1 MYVPTFFKI
10 KLSKGYV
17 MKRFNWARTKK
28 SIKRHFTP
36 KIVEIFRKK
45 YTLKEFKRDCIAA
58 LTVSVVSIPL
68 AMALAIASGV
78 EPAQGLY
85 TAVIAGFLTALLGG
99 SRYQIGGPT
108 GAFVIVIFGIVHQ
121 YGYPAL
127 LTTMIMAGLILMI
140 AGFFRFGT
148 YIKYIPY
155 PVVVGFTAGIG
166 VILISTQIKD
176 LFGLTIVDVPA
187 AFLPKWESYITH
199 LNTTNLYAV
208 LITVVSAVLIF
219 GFKKFFPKSPYYL
232 IGVIG
237 ATVLVVVFGLPVD
250 TIGSK
255 FGSLPHF
262 LPKPQWNVF
271 DASLIFKMLPSAL
284 TIAFLAGVESLL
296 SAKVV
301 DGMSGDNHNSNVEL
315 VAQGIANI
323 GTAFFSGIPATG
335 AIARTATN
343 FKANAYSPVSGIM
356 QSVFLLTFMVAL
368 ASVAQYIP
376 LACLSV
382 VLILIGW
389 NMLGLDKI
397 YQVMG
402 AQAGD
407 RNVLIVTFLLTVF
420 VDLNTA
426 ISVGFMMATIIFM
439 HRMSHEIAIETEDKM
454 SREIFGGESLP
465 ENLTEKGVI
474 ALRVSGPLFFG
485 GVNEIAH
492 FFNQLR
498 TKPKILILRMGQV
511 PLVDASGANLIVEFI
526 KKLEMN
532 HTKIILCNIKKQPR
546 RVLHNTFLREHLDWH
561 TISTASNYQNAVK
574 MAKRCLRQ
582 MKKD

>member
-1 MYVPTFFKI
+1 
-10 KLSKGYV
+10 
-17 MKRFNWARTKK
+17 MKRFNWAKTKK

-85 TAVIAGFLTALLGG
+85 TAVIAGFLTALFGG

-127 LTTMIMAGLILMI
+127 LTTMIMAGIILMI

-155 PVVVGFTAGIG
+155 PVIVGFTAGIG

-176 LFGLTIVDVPA
+176 LFGLDIADVPA
-187 AFLPKWESYITH
+187 AFLPKWESYLTH
-199 LNTTNLYAV
+199 LHTTNIYAV
-208 LITVVSAVLIF
+208 LITIVSATLIF
-219 GFKKFFPKSPYYL
+219 GFKKFLPKSPYYL
-232 IGVIG
+232 IGVTG
-237 ATVLVVVFGLPVD
+237 ATVLVVVCGLSVD

-262 LPKPQWNVF
+262 LPKPQWDIFN
-271 DASLIFKMLPSAL
+271 ASLIFKMFPSAL

-356 QSVFLLTFMVAL
+356 QSVFLLVFMVAL

-439 HRMSHEIAIETEDKM
+439 HRMSHEIEIETEDKM

-465 ENLTEKGVI
+465 ENLMEKGVI

-526 KKLEMN
+526 KKLEKA

-582 MKKD
+582 IK